1 VQQCLVEAAQRL
13 TTAGLP
19 DARHESYALL
29 QHATGWTL
37 TELLSRLQE
46 PAPAGVPTS
55 VVALVKRRLRR
66 EPLQHIL
73 GSTEFYGRKFHVGR
87 ETLIPRPE
95 TEILIER
102 TLSALCDHNRQPLRI
117 LDVGTGSG
125 VVAITLALELRDIIV
140 DAVDIS
146 ATALKSARANVIAHG
161 AEQINLLRGDLG
173 TALTRVYNAVVA
185 NLPYVCHG
193 DMARL
198 QPEVRAWEPAIALDG
213 GADGLTQIRRLVAQ
227 APSLLVP
234 GGLLALEIGAGQS
247 GEVNRMLQATTW
259 WDDIRVD
266 ADLAGIPRVVL
277 ARLTGHD

>member
-1 VQQCLVEAAQRL
+1 M
-13 TTAGLP
+13 
-19 DARHESYALL
+19 
-29 QHATGWTL
+29 
-37 TELLSRLQE
+37 
-46 PAPAGVPTS
+46 
-55 VVALVKRRLRR
+55 
-66 EPLQHIL
+66 
-73 GSTEFYGRKFHVGR
+73 
-87 ETLIPRPE
+87 
-95 TEILIER
+95 
-102 TLSALCDHNRQPLRI
+102 RI

-146 ATALKSARANVIAHG
+146 ATALKSARANVTTHG

-259 WDDIRVD
+259 WDDIHVD